1 MDVEDGG
8 KMLKHQQ
15 IKLFKYTSGKQDK
28 QTVQRVKK
36 LGGTDKVD
44 TVIDSK
50 FDAATYEGQAHHN
63 KREGLGVYKWPGGF
77 ANYIGDF
84 KNDKKHGIG
93 YVSYGTE
100 KTYYKGAWN
109 NDMRNGDGEMVWN
122 NGETYIGEWEK
133 DVMHGYGIFTWPDG
147 STYEGMWEKGEKSG

>member
-1 MDVEDGG
+1 M
-8 KMLKHQQ
+8 
-15 IKLFKYTSGKQDK
+15 
-28 QTVQRVKK
+28 
-36 LGGTDKVD
+36 
-44 TVIDSK
+44 
-50 FDAATYEGQAHHN
+50 
-63 KREGLGVYKWPGGF
+63 YKWPGGF